1 MSLPPGTTLGPY
13 EILATIGAGGIGIR
27 NLDPRDTLALP
38 VTAVGDVIIDP
49 FVLDPSQITGLRCA
63 RRNYETPC

>member
-1 MSLPPGTTLGPY
+1 MKAALLVAS
-13 EILATIGAGGIGIR
+13 
-27 NLDPRDTLALP
+27 TLALP

-49 FVLDPSQITGLRCA
+49 FILDPSQITGLRCA